1 MKYKPCLKLG
11 TLSQRVKAT
20 YKMSSYEIE
29 IVITET
35 TSAPEMEAQE
45 PAPVVQ
51 AIEGKELE
59 IEQPD
64 EGEEEGYYEE
74 DEYDCQDW
82 YSQDSYEDDYYGDNG
97 WGCDWN
103 ESGYFD

>member
-1 MKYKPCLKLG
+1 MSS
-11 TLSQRVKAT
+11 TLLQRVKAT
-20 YKMSSYEIE
+20 YKMSSNEIE
-29 IVITET
+29 IIVVE
-35 TSAPEMEAQE
+35 SASPPEMEAQE

-51 AIEGKELE
+51 AIETEAEGKEPE

-64 EGEEEGYYEE
+64 EGEEEGYYDE

-82 YSQDSYEDDYYGDNG
+82 YSQGGYEEDYYGDNG